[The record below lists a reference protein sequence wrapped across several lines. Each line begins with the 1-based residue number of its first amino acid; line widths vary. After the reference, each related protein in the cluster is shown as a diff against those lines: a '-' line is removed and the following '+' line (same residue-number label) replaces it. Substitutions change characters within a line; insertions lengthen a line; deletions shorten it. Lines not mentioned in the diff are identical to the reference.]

1 MIGQSDGAAGS
12 IPAAAAVTAT
22 ASGDSSAWL
31 LRCICDETR
40 FSMLEVMLQDRR
52 GVSVGGL
59 ASSLGRDQPLISHH
73 LRRLRECGIVTS
85 RQDGKRTMYRISSP
99 RLADLIAEIAEA
111 GREIPNLCAGAP
123 GACSSRDDDD
133 YNGNDGGGV
142 GGNRGGGSSS
152 GPGRCDC

>member
-1 MIGQSDGAAGS
+1 MNGQPGG
-12 IPAAAAVTAT
+12 
-22 ASGDSSAWL
+22 SSAWL

-40 FSMLEVMLQDRR
+40 FSMLEVMLQDRG

-85 RQDGKRTMYRISSP
+85 RQDGKRTMYSISSP

-111 GREIPNLCAGAP
+111 GREIPNLCAG
-123 GACSSRDDDD
+123 G
-133 YNGNDGGGV
+133 
-142 GGNRGGGSSS
+142 S
-152 GPGRCDC
+152 GPERCDC

>member
-1 MIGQSDGAAGS
+1 MIGQSDGATGS
-12 IPAAAAVTAT
+12 
-22 ASGDSSAWL
+22 SSAWL

-40 FSMLEVMLQDRR
+40 FSMLEVMLQQDRR
-52 GVSVGGL
+52 GISVGGL

-85 RQDGKRTMYRISSP
+85 RQDGKRTMYSISSP

-111 GREIPNLCAGAP
+111 GREIPNLCT
-123 GACSSRDDDD
+123 
-133 YNGNDGGGV
+133 GV
-142 GGNRGGGSSS
+142 DGNRGSDAGSS